1 MESNAGTLSRPLS
14 EAGRADAGANIRDV
28 WKEKGGTLAAGLLL
42 PAIVIAVWQT
52 AGSLGWISP
61 RFLPD
66 PYTILLTFRD
76 LAATGELGA
85 DLGISLQRAAI
96 GFLLGGSL
104 GLLLGLLNGFSKLLD
119 ELVDPTL
126 QMIRLVPHLAVSPL
140 IILWLGFGETS
151 KVVMIALGAFFP
163 LYLNT
168 HLGIRLV
175 DRKLLEVSQVLDFPR
190 RKVLSRLVLPAAL
203 PNILLGLRLS
213 LAVSWLGLVVA
224 ELIGSQ
230 SGIGFL
236 IHMGKQDGVPAYI
249 FVGVILFAVVGKL
262 VDSFVRLLER
272 QLLKWSDSYTG

>member
-1 MESNAGTLSRPLS
+1 MESNAGTLSHPLS
-14 EAGRADAGANIRDV
+14 EAGRAKAGANVRDV
-28 WKEKGGTLAAGLLL
+28 WKEKGGTLVAGLLL
-42 PAIVIAVWQT
+42 PAFAIAIWQT
-52 AGSLGWISP
+52 AGSLGWISA

-66 PYTILLTFRD
+66 PYTILKTFRE

-96 GFLLGGSL
+96 GFLFGGSL
-104 GLLLGLLNGFSKLLD
+104 GLLLGLLNGFSKTLDGLL
-119 ELVDPTL
+119 DPTL
-126 QMIRLVPHLAVSPL
+126 QMIRMVPHLAVSPL
-140 IILWLGFGETS
+140 IILWLGFDETS
-151 KVVMIALGAFFP
+151 KIVIIALGAFFP

-168 HLGIRLV
+168 YLGIRMV
-175 DRKLLEVSQVLDFPR
+175 DRKLIEVSQVLAYPR
-190 RKVLSRLVLPAAL
+190 RKVLTRLILPAAL

-236 IHMGKQDGVPAYI
+236 INIGKQDGVPSYI

-262 VDSFVRLLER
+262 VDSFVQALER
-272 QLLKWSDSYTG
+272 RLLKWNDSYLG